1 MIKQKY
7 LKKGEDEEDEG
18 KGNAREGFRLI
29 RIMTKLAIVDTL
41 FLAARFSLIFTKMV
55 EGLVKFYG

>member
-1 MIKQKY
+1 
-7 LKKGEDEEDEG
+7 
-18 KGNAREGFRLI
+18 
-29 RIMTKLAIVDTL
+29 MTKLAIVDTL